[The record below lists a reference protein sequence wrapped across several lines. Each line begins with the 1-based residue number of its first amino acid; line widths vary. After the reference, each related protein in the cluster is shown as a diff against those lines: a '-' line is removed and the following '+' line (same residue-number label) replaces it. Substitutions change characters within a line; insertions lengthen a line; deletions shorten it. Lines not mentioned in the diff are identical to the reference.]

1 MTKVYCDRFSCVNC
15 KKSSDYNNGECIKDE
30 IQINYDSEEN
40 KIYCQDFRARS
51 FKWTLQKSISSSV
64 KTIRCKD

>member
-51 FKWTLQKSISSSV
+51 FK
-64 KTIRCKD
+64 